1 MAERHWFREYFEAI
15 LIAGVFLAF
24 TNSYLIKTFYIPSG
38 SMENTLLIGDHL
50 FVNRFIFGSGSGL
63 ERSLLPA
70 RELQRGDIVI
80 FRAPEN
86 PENDLVKRL
95 IGLPGDTIQLVEK
108 RLYVN
113 GQEVK
118 NQPYA
123 ANRDGRIFFDPGA
136 DAGGAPGGSSGPRP
150 NARDFFGPFT
160 VPPEEFFFL
169 GDNRDNSHDS
179 RFWGTAPRRYIKG
192 RAFLIYWSFGGETS
206 DGQWKGFGNKLAQIG
221 HTLAG
226 FFTETR
232 WSRTFHL
239 PR

>member
-38 SMENTLLIGDHL
+38 SMEYTLLEGDHL
-50 FVNRFIFGSGSGL
+50 FVNRFIFGSGSDL

-70 RELQRGDIVI
+70 RELRRGDIVI

-86 PENDLVKRL
+86 PKNDLVKRL
-95 IGLPGDTIQLVEK
+95 IGLPGDKIELKDTHLF
-108 RLYVN
+108 VN
-113 GQEVK
+113 GVEVMD
-118 NQPYA
+118 QAFAAYRTDFPGYVPYA
-123 ANRDGRIFFDPGA
+123 PNR
-136 DAGGAPGGSSGPRP
+136 
-150 NARDFFGPFT
+150 NFFGPYT
-160 VPPEEFFFL
+160 VPDEEFFFL
-169 GDNRDNSHDS
+169 GDNRNNSLDS

-192 RAFLIYWSFGGETS
+192 RAFLIYWSFGGETP
-206 DGQWKGFGNKLAQIG
+206 DGEWKGYANKLAQIG

>member
-24 TNSYLIKTFYIPSG
+24 TNSYLVKTFYIPSG
-38 SMENTLLIGDHL
+38 SMEQTLLIGDHL
-50 FVNRFIFGSGSGL
+50 FVNRYIYGPSSEL
-63 ERSLLPA
+63 ERGLLPT
-70 RELQRGDIVI
+70 RELRRGDIVI
-80 FRAPEN
+80 FRAPEDPN
-86 PENDLVKRL
+86 NDLVKRC
-95 IGLPGDTIQLVEK
+95 IGLPGDKIEIVDS

-113 GQEVK
+113 DQQVS

-123 ANRDGRIFFDPGA
+123 SYRTDLPNYFPGM
-136 DAGGAPGGSSGPRP
+136 RP
-150 NARDFFGPFT
+150 RDFFGPFT
-160 VPPEEFFFL
+160 VPPDEFFFL
-169 GDNRDNSHDS
+169 GDNRNNSHDS

-206 DGQWKGFGNKLAQIG
+206 DGKWTGFGDKLRQIG
-221 HTLAG
+221 NTLAG

-232 WSRTFHL
+232 WSRTLHL

>member
-1 MAERHWFREYFEAI
+1 MAKKHWFREYFEAI

-24 TNSYLIKTFYIPSG
+24 TNSYLVKTFYIPSG

-50 FVNRFIFGSGSGL
+50 FVNRFIFGSGGG
-63 ERSLLPA
+63 ERAILPA
-70 RELQRGDIVI
+70 REVQRGDIVI
-80 FRAPEN
+80 FRSPEDPN
-86 PENDLVKRL
+86 NDLVKRC
-95 IGLPGDTIQLVEK
+95 IGLPGDTIELREK

-113 GQEVK
+113 GQEVRD
-118 NQPYA
+118 QPYA
-123 ANRDGRIFFDPGA
+123 ANRDPRLFVPQNVDRPHGPHPG
-136 DAGGAPGGSSGPRP
+136 
-150 NARDFFGPFT
+150 ARDFFGPFT
-160 VPPEEFFFL
+160 VPEDEFFFL

-206 DGQWKGFGNKLAQIG
+206 DGQWRGVGDKIGQIG
-221 HTLAG
+221 STLAG
-226 FFTETR
+226 FFTQTR